1 MPSRERTKTKYP
13 GVYYVMSTGAD
24 GKPERVFYITYRR
37 DGKLIEEKAGYQR
50 KDDMTDARAARL
62 RAERIDGKS
71 VSNKIRRENERAA
84 QQEVTNR
91 WTVNK
96 IWAEYNEAHNQRAC
110 AKGDA
115 SYFKYIQ
122 PEIGKKTPTEL
133 VTLDLERLKRNVANI
148 KSERTGK
155 LLSEQTVKHVLALLK
170 RMLRWAAEMGH
181 IEHPLHLKFKMPRLD
196 NEKTEFMSENQ
207 LQAYLKA
214 LDEEIDQDQ
223 AAFFRVMLLTG
234 VRRTALLNVRWADV
248 DLKNGY
254 LVLRGDVAKNDKT
267 QTIPLSPGA
276 VQVFENIPKQM
287 ITTGNKKGQL
297 CPYIWPGKGGGPRED
312 FRAMGRRLRDKAGLP
327 KDWRPCHMLRHT
339 YASMQASNGVNIYE
353 LQKLLTHGSSA
364 MTQRYA
370 HLSNETLK
378 RAAATADNILNAVNK
393 SIVDIKKGQ

>member
-13 GVYYVMSTGAD
+13 GVYFVMSTGAD

-37 DGKLIEEKAGYQR
+37 DGKLIEEKAGFQR
-50 KDDMTDARAARL
+50 KDDMSDARAARL

-71 VSNKIRRENERAA
+71 VSNKTRRENERAA
-84 QQEVTNR
+84 KEELTNR

-96 IWAEYNEAHNQRAC
+96 IWEDYDAAHSHRAC

-122 PEIGKKTPTEL
+122 PEIGTKTPAEL
-133 VTLDLERLKRNVANI
+133 VTLDLERLKRNVAKTI
-148 KSERTGK
+148 SERTGK

-181 IEHPLHLKFKMPRLD
+181 IEHPIHLKFKMPRLA
-196 NEKTEFMSENQ
+196 NEKTEFMSEEQ
-207 LQAYLKA
+207 LRAYLKA
-214 LDEEIDQDQ
+214 LDEEIDQDK

-234 VRRTALLNVRWADV
+234 VRRTALLNVRWDDV

-254 LVLRGDVAKNDKT
+254 IVLRGEVAKNDKT
-267 QTIPLSPGA
+267 QTLPLSPGA
-276 VQVFENIPKQM
+276 VQIFANIPR
-287 ITTGNKKGQL
+287 QL
-297 CPYIWPGKGGGPRED
+297 MAPGKRTLSPYVWPGKNGGPRED

-339 YASMQASNGVNIYE
+339 YASILASSGVNIYE
-353 LQKLLTHGSSA
+353 LQKLLTHGSTA

-370 HLSNETLK
+370 HLSNESLK
-378 RAAATADNILNAVNK
+378 RAAATADIILNNRE
-393 SIVDIKKGQ
+393 SITAANVEK

>member
-1 MPSRERTKTKYP
+1 
-13 GVYYVMSTGAD
+13 MSTGAD

-37 DGKLIEEKAGYQR
+37 DGKLIEEKAGFQR

-71 VSNKIRRENERAA
+71 VSNKTRRENERAA
-84 QQEVTNR
+84 KEALTSR

-96 IWAEYNEAHNQRAC
+96 IWEDYDAAHSQRAC

-115 SYFKYIQ
+115 SYYKYIQ
-122 PEIGKKTPTEL
+122 PEIGAKTPTEL
-133 VTLDLERLKRNVANI
+133 VTLDLERLKRNVAKT

-155 LLSEQTVKHVLALLK
+155 FLSEQTVKHVLALLK

-181 IEHPLHLKFKMPRLD
+181 IEHPTHLKFKMPRLD
-196 NEKTEFMSENQ
+196 NEKTEFMSEEQ
-207 LQAYLKA
+207 LRTYLQA
-214 LDEEIDQDQ
+214 LDEEPDQDK

-234 VRRTALLNVRWADV
+234 VRRTALLNVRWDDV

-254 LVLRGDVAKNDKT
+254 LVLRGEVAKNDKT
-267 QTIPLSPGA
+267 QTIPLSPGT
-276 VQVFENIPKQM
+276 VQILANIPR
-287 ITTGNKKGQL
+287 QL
-297 CPYIWPGKGGGPRED
+297 MASGKRTLSPYVWPGKNGGPRED

-339 YASMQASNGVNIYE
+339 YASMLANSGVNIYE

-370 HLSNETLK
+370 HLSNESLK
-378 RAAATADNILNAVNK
+378 RAAATADIILNNIEK
-393 SIVDIKKGQ
+393 C

>member
-13 GVYYVMSTGAD
+13 GVYFVMSTGAD

-37 DGKLIEEKAGYQR
+37 DGKLIEEKAGFQR
-50 KDDMTDARAARL
+50 KDDMSDARAARL

-71 VSNKIRRENERAA
+71 VSNKTRRENERTAK
-84 QQEVTNR
+84 EELTNR

-96 IWAEYNEAHNQRAC
+96 IWEDYDAAHCHRAC

-122 PEIGKKTPTEL
+122 PEIGTKTPAEL
-133 VTLDLERLKRNVANI
+133 VTLDLERLKRNVAKT

-181 IEHPLHLKFKMPRLD
+181 IEHPIHLKFKMPRLA
-196 NEKTEFMSENQ
+196 NEKTEFMSEEQ
-207 LQAYLKA
+207 LRAYLKA
-214 LDEEIDQDQ
+214 LDEEIDQDK

-234 VRRTALLNVRWADV
+234 VRRTALLNVRWDDV

-254 LVLRGDVAKNDKT
+254 LVLRGEVAKNDKT
-267 QTIPLSPGA
+267 QTLPLSPGA
-276 VQVFENIPKQM
+276 VQIFANIPR
-287 ITTGNKKGQL
+287 QL
-297 CPYIWPGKGGGPRED
+297 MAPGKRTLSPYVWPGKNGGPRED

-339 YASMQASNGVNIYE
+339 YASILASSGVNIYE
-353 LQKLLTHGSSA
+353 LQKLLTHGSTA

-370 HLSNETLK
+370 HLSNESLK
-378 RAAATADNILNAVNK
+378 RAAATADIILNNRESTTAANVEK
-393 SIVDIKKGQ
+393 